1 MADQLTK
8 LRPDRDLQCYFQ
20 TPSAVAALSQTSANG
35 FTVSGCWRQASDWAV
50 LEWNRDNVFEHP
62 TLRNLPDGN
71 LSGVQLS
78 YEEVRT
84 GCIPLDSTLQPTVEW
99 PYLRIWA
106 TGADGN
112 ENIYFVPLANH
123 ATAEGAYTPAT
134 CTFQLQGTM
143 TQEDYIELAW
153 LDQHFYFQMWGD
165 DNAAHALGELA
176 SAINGGQAAGQVS
189 ATASGDEIELTYL
202 GLPGANGNRIG
213 VYGVVSG
220 ACTESWLPEWATFSG
235 GVSPR
240 KWNIDLDFSALQGYM
255 FPDLTTL
262 VPVPTSNVRKM
273 RWTWAADL
281 QTGDFQST
289 EFSAVVT
296 NWNVTGANLTYNVAG
311 PGSQRIEDNS
321 AAAVYQ
327 GSWDSGRGNF
337 SGGSIQ
343 WTTTP
348 GASVQCS
355 YTAQAEHSL
364 YLGSRL
370 ADVGAEITVQVDGSA
385 PVGVNLAVAD
395 DDVLVRVPLG
405 QMAAGA
411 HTVTATHAGSAGAYF
426 YFDFLEVA
434 MPTTEL
440 PAAPTEWK
448 TSLAT
453 DWDTEHSQA
462 LAPERTAWLIE
473 TLGFGARENHYAGAL
488 WFYEL
493 SRPGLQYA
501 SATITF
507 AGTPQFGDT
516 AQVSL
521 DQTAIEHVCL
531 TGDTAESVATC
542 FALLVNAGSN
552 AVWAQAQGAVLTI
565 TSRTM
570 GTDGNGFAIGAS
582 TSSAGMTAQASG
594 AALAGGGDRSI
605 SADRMNALGTA
616 GYWTTD
622 LEAMPRLNRAARD
635 WSTSFFSALN
645 GYGIAVTTSFSME
658 LQNGDDSTAAG
669 IAQRYPD
676 GSAVWLNTPSLQT
689 NFSPA
694 STAFWQQVF
703 LEMAGLMAGAGVTPY
718 LQFGETQWW
727 YSANAAGMP
736 YYDAYTTSA
745 FQEAYG
751 RAMATI
757 TSPDADTG
765 PLAQECSFLAG
776 LIGQFTQTVMD
787 FVRASYPNARFEV
800 LYPPDVNQGAVNLLV
815 NFPSATWTPDNLAC
829 LKTENFTYTGNRDL
843 DDARESIALPGQK
856 GFPPAQAS
864 HLVGISDP
872 TTPWQKERRLALGA
886 GMESVVLFALDQFCL
901 VGYGL
906 PLERGMRTARF
917 VGK

>member
-1 MADQLTK
+1 MAEQLTK

-50 LEWNRDNVFEHP
+50 VEWNRDNVFEHP
-62 TLRNLPDGN
+62 TLRNLPDGD
-71 LSGVQLS
+71 LSGVRLS

-84 GCIPLDSTLQPTVEW
+84 GCIPLDSTLKPTVEW

-106 TGADGN
+106 TGADGE
-112 ENIYFVPLANH
+112 ENIYFVPLESY
-123 ATAEGAYTPAT
+123 ATTQGESTPAT
-134 CTFQLQGTM
+134 CCFQLQGTM
-143 TQEDYIELAW
+143 TQGDYIELAW
-153 LDQHFYFQMWGD
+153 LEQHFYFQMWGS
-165 DNAAHALGELA
+165 DNAAHALSMLA
-176 SAINGGQAAGQVS
+176 SAINGGQATGQVS
-189 ATASGDEIELTYL
+189 ATATGDQIELTYL

-213 VYGVVSG
+213 VYGIVSG
-220 ACTESWLPEWATFSG
+220 AATESWSPEWAMFSG
-235 GVSPR
+235 GTSPE
-240 KWNIDLDFSALQGYM
+240 KWAIKLDFSALEGYQ

-262 VPVPTSNVRKM
+262 VPVPTTNVRKM
-273 RWTWAADL
+273 RWTWAADM
-281 QTGDFQST
+281 QMGDFQRT
-289 EFSAVVT
+289 EFSVAVT
-296 NWNVTGANLTYNVAG
+296 NWNVTGTNLTYNVAG
-311 PGSQRIEDNS
+311 PGSRRIEDD
-321 AAAVYQ
+321 AAVYQ
-327 GSWDSGRGNF
+327 GSWNPGSGNF
-337 SGGSIQ
+337 SGGSIH

-348 GASVQCS
+348 AASVQCS
-355 YTAQAEHSL
+355 YTAEAAHSL
-364 YLGSRL
+364 YLGTRL
-370 ADVGAEITVQVDGSA
+370 ADTGAPITVQVDGNA
-385 PVGVNLAVAD
+385 PVPVNLALDD

-405 QMAAGA
+405 QWGAGA
-411 HTVTATHAGSAGAYF
+411 HTVTATHAGSAGECL
-426 YFDFLEVA
+426 YFDFLEIA
-434 MPTTEL
+434 IPTTEL
-440 PAAPTEWK
+440 PAAGTEWN

-462 LAPERTAWLIE
+462 LAPERTAWLID

-493 SRPGLQYA
+493 SRPGHQYA

-521 DQTAIEHVCL
+521 DQTAIQHVCL
-531 TGDTAESVATC
+531 IGDTAESVATC
-542 FALLVNAGSN
+542 FALLINAGSN

-570 GTDGNGFAIGAS
+570 GTDGNGFAIGVS
-582 TSSAGMTAQASG
+582 TVSSGLTAQASG
-594 AALAGGGDRSI
+594 TALEGGGDRAI
-605 SADRMNALGTA
+605 STSRMNALGTA

-635 WSTSFFSALN
+635 WSTGFFTALQ
-645 GYGIAVTTSFSME
+645 GYGMEATAAFSME
-658 LQNGDDSTAAG
+658 LQNGDDSTEAG

-676 GSAVWLNTPSLQT
+676 GSAAWLNTPSLQT

-694 STAFWQQVF
+694 STTFWQQVF
-703 LEMAGLMAGAGVTPY
+703 LDMAGLMASAGMTPY

-727 YSANAAGMP
+727 YSPNAAGMP
-736 YYDAYTTSA
+736 YYDAYTTGA
-745 FQEAYG
+745 FQAAYG

-765 PLAQECSFLAG
+765 PLVEECSFLAG
-776 LIGQFTQTVMD
+776 LIGQFTETVMD
-787 FVRASYPNARFEV
+787 FVRASYADARFEV
-800 LYPPDVNQGAVNLLV
+800 LYPVDVNEGTVNLLV

-829 LKTENFTYTGNRDL
+829 LKTENFTYTEDRDL
-843 DDARESIALPGQK
+843 DKARQSIALPGQK

-872 TTPWQKERRLALGA
+872 TTPWQKERRLALAA